1 MAKAVRELLPKLTA
15 EFVIIVVGVFLA
27 LWANSWVEQR
37 NENEARRELL
47 HALASE
53 VEANALVLDSA
64 AVRAGKIVDAMT
76 LLLAVHDGGKPVP
89 STDSVETLLS
99 HATSYWRAHQQGLAF
114 GAYDGM
120 VASGIGRLLP
130 GREIGRR
137 LARHRQSLEK
147 GQGDESLAEDALQ
160 HVYTVLRR
168 HGSGLAFMPE
178 ATLSRRGVMD
188 RARPRDLRGL
198 IADPAFADALW
209 VRIVYEG
216 NIVRF
221 YRRQASEL
229 NSTLALIREQLAVE
243 SVDAP

>member
-1 MAKAVRELLPKLTA
+1 MAEAVRELLPKLTA
-15 EFVIIVVGVFLA
+15 EFGIIVVGVFVA
-27 LWANSWVEQR
+27 LWANSWAER
-37 NENEARRELL
+37 RSEKDARWELL

-64 AVRAGKIVDAMT
+64 AARADKIVDAMT
-76 LLLAVHDGGKPVP
+76 LLLAVHDGNEAVP
-89 STDSVETLLS
+89 SADSVETLLS
-99 HATSYWRAHQQGLAF
+99 LATSYWRAHQQGLAF

-120 VASGIGRLLP
+120 VASGTGRLLP
-130 GREIGRR
+130 SREIGRR

-147 GQGDESLAEDALQ
+147 GQGDESLAEDALE

-178 ATLSRRGVMD
+178 LTLSSRKVID
-188 RARPRDLRGL
+188 RARPRDLPAL

-209 VRIVYEG
+209 IRIVYEG
-216 NIVRF
+216 NIVAF

-229 NSTLALIREQLAVE
+229 HSTFALIREQLDVE